1 MTNAALSTAHSRES
15 GNPESSFR
23 LGPRL
28 RGDERRLSR
37 SWRRVLTC
45 VLVGIVL
52 ASLATVVLAQEP
64 PPPKVTIG
72 FVDIEGDPRH
82 EPIRAY

>member
-1 MTNAALSTAHSRES
+1 M
-15 GNPESSFR
+15 
-23 LGPRL
+23 
-28 RGDERRLSR
+28 
-37 SWRRVLTC
+37 LTC

-82 EPIRAY
+82 EPIRAYERMILKTREHPFIGAKVATDEAQALSARSRSTSRSNASP